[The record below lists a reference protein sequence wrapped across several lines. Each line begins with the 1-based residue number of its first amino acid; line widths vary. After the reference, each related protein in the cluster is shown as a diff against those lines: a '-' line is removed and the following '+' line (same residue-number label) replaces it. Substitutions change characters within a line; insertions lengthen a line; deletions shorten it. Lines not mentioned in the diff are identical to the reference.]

1 MKVLY
6 MAKPG
11 DVDPWYQDFTAA
23 LGDEFEVVKRAP
35 GRPFAP
41 QVQGARSRCPR
52 GSSSCTRYGPAAG
65 EAGARLWQLILEGY
79 DQLDLDLFR
88 ANGIPAANT
97 PGQFSSRALAGHTL
111 MLMLCAVKG
120 FTKSQRDLEV
130 GVFGPLLRR

>member
-41 QVQGARSRCPR
+41 QVQGALSLSTREFLSHPIWSCSRRGRSQAMATDPR
-52 GSSSCTRYGPAAG
+52 R
-65 EAGARLWQLILEGY
+65 
-79 DQLDLDLFR
+79 
-88 ANGIPAANT
+88 
-97 PGQFSSRALAGHTL
+97 
-111 MLMLCAVKG
+111 V
-120 FTKSQRDLEV
+120 
-130 GVFGPLLRR
+130 